1 MKALRLYTHTHTH
14 THTHTGSL
22 ADKTKSNKIKIV
34 LIIFIVILALV
45 LCFNVGVYAAYALAA
60 TEVSYTKKDGTT
72 VSVKSALDEL
82 YATQPLAKAVSV
94 GDYVAYNAGNNHS
107 YTSPVGTGSSHGNGN
122 SSQTFTSSSS
132 LKWRVLGWDDET
144 GGVMLISEEPI
155 EGVTIKG
162 AIGYLYAEQEL
173 NEICK
178 IYGYG
183 TGANT
188 NKKFVYVTGDII
200 EGTTAGTITGS
211 GSRSINADDV
221 NRICGVIPTTEL
233 HNNYGK
239 TPYTKSIYVPTKTQ
253 SKGYSTSAVNRSD
266 IHTYYTYYGS
276 DYLNSSSLEYQ
287 LIFRNKENLAN
298 IEYWIASRCIYS
310 YYDNSEFRVR
320 KIYDGRITSN
330 YYLFSGKE
338 KLEDEDGDIY
348 GSIRPIVFL
357 KSTIQTNGKNSNGAW
372 NIIDK

>member
-1 MKALRLYTHTHTH
+1 MRLYTHTHTH

-22 ADKTKSNKIKIV
+22 AEKTKSNKIKIV
-34 LIIFIVILALV
+34 LIIFIIILALV

-132 LKWRVLGWDDET
+132 LNWRVLGWDEET

-211 GSRSINADDV
+211 GARSINMEDI
-221 NRICGVIPTTEL
+221 NKICGVTPSTALESD
-233 HNNYGK
+233 YGK
-239 TPYTKSIYVPTKTQ
+239 GTYINSYYPTIKKSNGISISTTNRINVYTAYSYTASNYVANTAEIYK
-253 SKGYSTSAVNRSD
+253 
-266 IHTYYTYYGS
+266 
-276 DYLNSSSLEYQ
+276 LL
-287 LIFRNKENLAN
+287 FRNIKNTNDIA
-298 IEYWIASRCIYS
+298 YWLASRCVSFGSNYTNFITRCVNNGYAEYGIVSGLTVFNSNGNS
-310 YYDNSEFRVR
+310 YYESA
-320 KIYDGRITSN
+320 YS
-330 YYLFSGKE
+330 SG
-338 KLEDEDGDIY
+338 
-348 GSIRPIVFL
+348 IRPIVFL
-357 KSTIQTNGKNSNGAW
+357 KSTLKTNGKNASGAW

>member
-1 MKALRLYTHTHTH
+1 MRLYTHTHTH
-14 THTHTGSL
+14 THTGSL
-22 ADKTKSNKIKIV
+22 EDKTKSNKIKIV
-34 LIIFIVILALV
+34 LIIFIIILALV

-60 TEVSYTKKDGTT
+60 TEVSYTKPGTST
-72 VSVKSALDEL
+72 TISVKDALDEL

-211 GSRSINADDV
+211 GARSINADDV

-266 IHTYYTYYGS
+266 IHTYYKYNGS
-276 DYLNSSSLEYQ
+276 DYMDPSSLEYQ
-287 LIFRNKENLAN
+287 LIFRNREDSANL
-298 IEYWIASRCIYS
+298 YYLIASRCIYS
-310 YYDNSEFRVR
+310 YYNNSEFRIR
-320 KIYDGRITSN
+320 EIYDGRITSN
-330 YYLFSGKE
+330 YYSFSGKE
-338 KLEDEDGDIY
+338 KLEGVNANE
-348 GSIRPIVFL
+348 SIRPIVFL
-357 KSTIQTNGKNSNGAW
+357 KSTLKTNGKNASGAW